1 MLLSLSLCWL
11 GTGAWLFADPRSGQR
26 LRPLQPLWLLRPLLQ
41 PSPRRSLGLRAL
53 GLALL
58 LPAAAPLVRQEGLA
72 LGSVTLLLILM
83 TTLSL
88 AVLLF
93 PLRPRWYAASLALAA
108 ALGVG
113 AALA

>member
-11 GTGAWLFADPRSGQR
+11 GTGAWLLADTRRLQR
-26 LRPLQPLWLLRPLLQ
+26 LWPLE
-41 PSPRRSLGLRAL
+41 PSSQRSSSLRAL

-58 LPAAAPLVRQEGLA
+58 LLAAAPLVRREGLA
-72 LGSVTLLLILM
+72 LGSVALLLVLM

-93 PLRPRWYAASLALAA
+93 PLRPRWYAVTLALAA
-108 ALGVG
+108 VLSVG
-113 AALA
+113 ATLA

>member
-11 GTGAWLFADPRSGQR
+11 GTGAWLFADPRRVQR
-26 LRPLQPLWLLRPLLQ
+26 VWPPPAIFQ
-41 PSPRRSLGLRAL
+41 PSPRRSLLLRAL

-58 LPAAAPLVRQEGLA
+58 ILAATPLVRQQGLA
-72 LGSVTLLLILM
+72 LGGVALLLVLM
-83 TTLSL
+83 TTLSI

-93 PLRPRWYAASLALAA
+93 PLRPRWYAASLALAV

-113 AALA
+113 ATLA